1 MAAPEGNIS
10 NPISLFLM
18 AVFVLFLLIILIV
31 ELPNWIIN
39 ICICLNI
46 TLGIVL
52 LMFAL
57 YVQKTLEL
65 SSFPSIILV
74 GTMFRLVLSIASTR
88 LILAKGE
95 AGEVFHAF

>member
-1 MAAPEGNIS
+1 MAAPEGS
-10 NPISLFLM
+10 ANPISEVLM
-18 AVFVLFLLIILIV
+18 AVFVLFLIVILLV
-31 ELPNWIIN
+31 ELPTWVVN

-65 SSFPSIILV
+65 SSFPSII
-74 GTMFRLVLSIASTR
+74 
-88 LILAKGE
+88 
-95 AGEVFHAF
+95 

>member
-1 MAAPEGNIS
+1 MAQGQSSGNPLS
-10 NPISLFLM
+10 EVFM
-18 AVFVLFLLIILIV
+18 AIFVLFLIVILLV
-31 ELPNWIIN
+31 ELPNWIVN

-65 SSFPSIILV
+65 SSFPSIQYHQPE
-74 GTMFRLVLSIASTR
+74 RCR
-88 LILAKGE
+88 
-95 AGEVFHAF
+95 